1 MASLE
6 FIRYA
11 PRRPEVLEGKVLW
24 NASSGRLIERLPQL
38 IWSNQTT
45 WGEANLWA
53 LEQATT
59 QRKDIKTVQSAM
71 SHLLGYAN
79 WLEAE
84 GIEWFHFP
92 QTESERCLSRF
103 RGALV
108 RARDH
113 GEIAPSTA
121 SARMAAVVRFYRWV
135 KAKGLLTET
144 WPMWSERQ
152 IGIRLTDSF
161 GFNRTMVVQSTDLAI
176 PNRRVAG
183 ALQLEDGV
191 MPLTSEGMQQVIEF
205 ADEQASEELVLM
217 LRTGVGTGLR
227 LGSILDLRLG
237 TLDHACIDLVAGWYR
252 IAVGPAAKPPVSTK
266 YGISGMVPI
275 VASLLEQLRAY
286 ACSTRRLLRQAKAAP
301 EHRDL
306 LFLTRFGTPYSGTQS
321 RAINVEMS
329 RLRSAGISAGYDVF
343 REFHFHRT
351 RATFATMLMRAALA
365 SLPVADAVQFVR
377 EACLHKDE
385 ATTMKYVKFIE
396 VGAAMA
402 EAADAFTE
410 AFMGLAQ
417 GRMKCSSI
425 ACQI

>member
-6 FIRYA
+6 FIRFV
-11 PRRPEVLEGKVLW
+11 PRRPEVHDDQVHWETAG
-24 NASSGRLIERLPQL
+24 GQLIEHLPQL
-38 IWSNQTT
+38 VWSNRVT

-53 LEQATT
+53 LEQATV
-59 QRKDIKTVQSAM
+59 RHKSVKTVQSAM
-71 SHLLGYAN
+71 SHLLSYAN

-84 GIEWFHFP
+84 GIEWWHFP
-92 QTESERCLSRF
+92 HAESDRCLPRF

-108 RARDH
+108 RARDQ

-152 IGIRLTDSF
+152 IGVRLKDSF

-176 PNRRVAG
+176 PNRKVAG

-191 MPLTSEGMQQVIEF
+191 MPLTSKGMQQVVEF
-205 ADEQASEELVLM
+205 ADDKASEELALM
-217 LRTGVGTGLR
+217 LRIGFGTGLR

-237 TLDHACIDLVAGWYR
+237 TLEHACTDPVAGWYR
-252 IAVGPAAKPPVSTK
+252 IAVGPAARPPVSTK
-266 YGISGMVPI
+266 YGMSGMVPI
-275 VASLLEQLRAY
+275 VESLLEQLRAY
-286 ACSTRRLLRQAKAAP
+286 AYSTRRLLRQAQAAP

-306 LFLTRFGTPYSGTQS
+306 LFLTRFGVPYYGTQS
-321 RAINVEMS
+321 RAVNVEIS
-329 RLRSAGISAGYDVF
+329 RIRSAGIDAGRDAF

-365 SLPVADAVQFVR
+365 SLPVADAVQLVR

-385 ATTMKYVKFIE
+385 ATTMKYVRFIE
-396 VGAAMA
+396 VGSAMA

-410 AFMGLAQ
+410 AFMGLVR
-417 GRMKCSSI
+417 GE
-425 ACQI
+425 